1 MKKRWI
7 IVIVAAGLLAAGI
20 LFTGCEKKEAAPSS
34 GKVAEKITLTFH
46 HFSTEQEVRDGNA
59 GATAFRYAIAEW
71 EKAHPNVTLE
81 QTVLDNDS
89 WKVKTATLA
98 SADDLPDVALM
109 QGMWTKE
116 WVANGLVI
124 PLDDIIKASPHG
136 SKYKD
141 GLFAPFRVDGKIYGI
156 PILATGSCTVVA
168 YDSQLWAEAG
178 FSDFPEK
185 WEDVEKA
192 VAYFKGKGIDTF
204 AFGNGGQW
212 QINSTWLSAV
222 GDRFTGSDWFFN
234 IIDRKNNASFEDKS
248 FIDALMF
255 TQQVF
260 QSGIFNKDFNAVN
273 NEVARD
279 YFVNGQ
285 AAAVICGNWD
295 ITYIGQYASP
305 ELKSRIKFAV
315 IPQPP
320 GATAT
325 TKTHAAGNGMALV
338 LNPKLSGEKF
348 ELAKDLI
355 LSITGPVFAEYLA
368 NNFAQTG
375 ACAVDNV
382 DLSKFDSFTADFYR
396 FNENP
401 ICQIYDSFMDGAVVS
416 VMNIGLQEML
426 NGTKTPEQVAAE
438 SQAAYVR

>member
-1 MKKRWI
+1 MRK
-7 IVIVAAGLLAAGI
+7 VLLAVLVFGAAATAFAG
-20 LFTGCEKKEAAPSS
+20 GGQSS
-34 GKVAEKITLTFH
+34 AGGGGKTTLTFH

-59 GATAFRYAIAEW
+59 GAISFRYAIAEW
-71 EKAHPNVTLE
+71 AKAHPNVNLE

-89 WKVKTATLA
+89 WKVKTAALA
-98 SADDLPDVALM
+98 AANDLPDVALV

-116 WVANGLVI
+116 WVANKLII

-168 YDSQLWAEAG
+168 YDSKLWADAG
-178 FSDFPEK
+178 FANFPET

-192 VAYFKGKGIDTF
+192 AVYFKGKGIDTF
-204 AFGNGGQW
+204 AFGNAGQW
-212 QINSTWLSAV
+212 QINSTFLSAV
-222 GDRFTGSDWFFN
+222 GDRFTGSNWFFN
-234 IIDRKNNASFEDKS
+234 IIDRKNNASFQDNA
-248 FIDALMF
+248 FVDALRF
-255 TQQVF
+255 TQRAF
-260 QSGIFNKDFNAVN
+260 TSGLFNKDFNAVN

-279 YFVNGQ
+279 YFINGQ

-295 ITYIGQYASP
+295 ITYIGQHASP
-305 ELKSRIKFAV
+305 EMKNRIKFAV
-315 IPQPP
+315 IPQPT
-320 GATAT
+320 GARAT
-325 TKTHAAGNGMALV
+325 TKTQAAGNGMALV
-338 LNPKLSGEKF
+338 INPKLSGEKL

-355 LSITGPVFAEYLA
+355 LYITGPVFAEYLA
-368 NNFAQTG
+368 NNYAQTG
-375 ACAVDNV
+375 VCAVDNV
-382 DLSKFDSFTADFYR
+382 NLSKFDSFTADFFR

-401 ICQIYDSFMDGAVVS
+401 VCQIYDSFMDGNVVS

-438 SQAAYVR
+438 SQSAYQK

>member
-1 MKKRWI
+1 MKKSA
-7 IVIVAAGLLAAGI
+7 IVVAGLLCAGI
-20 LFTGCEKKEAAPSS
+20 VLAGCSKKEAA
-34 GKVAEKITLTFH
+34 GKTTLTFH

-71 EKAHPNVTLE
+71 EKAHSDVTLE

-89 WKVKTATLA
+89 WKVKTAALA
-98 SADDLPDVALM
+98 SANDLPDVALM

-116 WVANGLVI
+116 WVSNGLVI
-124 PLDDIIKASPHG
+124 PLDDIIAASPHG
-136 SKYKD
+136 SKYKSD
-141 GLFAPFRVDGKIYGI
+141 LFAPFRVDGKVYGI

-178 FSDFPEK
+178 FATFPEK
-185 WEDVEKA
+185 AEDVLKA
-192 VAYFKGKGIDTF
+192 AAYFSSKGIDTF

-234 IIDRKNNASFEDKS
+234 IIDRKNNASFLDQP
-248 FIDALMF
+248 FVDALRF

-260 QSGIFNKDFNAVN
+260 QSGMFNKDFNAVN

-279 YFVNGQ
+279 YFIDGQ

-295 ITYIGQYASP
+295 ITYIGQHASP
-305 ELKSRIKFAV
+305 ELKDRIKFAV
-315 IPQPP
+315 IPQPA

-325 TKTHAAGNGMALV
+325 FNTHAAGNGMALV
-338 LNPKLSGEKF
+338 INPKLSGEKL

-355 LSITGPVFAEYLA
+355 LTITGPVFAEYLA

-438 SQAAYVR
+438 SQAAYVK

>member
-1 MKKRWI
+1 MKRFVC
-7 IVIVAAGLLAAGI
+7 VILGLGLAAGV
-20 LFTGCEKKEAAPSS
+20 FAGGSQGQAKTAG
-34 GKVAEKITLTFH
+34 GKINLTFH

-98 SADDLPDVALM
+98 SANDLPDVALV

-116 WVANGLVI
+116 WVANGLII

-156 PILATGSCTVVA
+156 PILATGSCTVIA
-168 YDSQLWAEAG
+168 YDSKLWADAG
-178 FSDFPEK
+178 FSSFPEK

-192 VAYFKGKGIDTF
+192 ADYFKSQGIDTF
-204 AFGNGGQW
+204 AFGNSSQW

-234 IIDRKNNASFEDKS
+234 IINRKNNASFEDKP
-248 FIDALMF
+248 FVDALRF
-255 TQQVF
+255 TQKVF
-260 QSGIFNKDFNAVN
+260 QSGMFNKDFNAVS
-273 NEVARD
+273 NEAARD
-279 YFVNGQ
+279 YFINGQ
-285 AAAVICGNWD
+285 SAAVICGNWD

-305 ELKSRIKFAV
+305 ELKSRIKFAA
-315 IPQPP
+315 IPQPT

-325 TKTHAAGNGMALV
+325 VKTHAAGNGMALV
-338 LNPKLSGEKF
+338 INPKLSGEKL

-355 LSITGPVFAEYLA
+355 LYITGPVFAEYLA
-368 NNFAQTG
+368 NNYAQTSVY
-375 ACAVDNV
+375 AVDNV
-382 DLSKFDSFTADFYR
+382 NLSKFDSFTADFYR

-401 ICQIYDSFMDGAVVS
+401 VCQIYDSFMDGAVVS

-438 SQAAYVR
+438 SQAAYKK

>member
-1 MKKRWI
+1 MIMKKEYTMKKAV
-7 IVIVAAGLLAAGI
+7 IVIAVVCGVLFLGCQKKDAADG
-20 LFTGCEKKEAAPSS
+20 
-34 GKVAEKITLTFH
+34 KITLTFH

-71 EKAHPNVTLE
+71 EKEHPNVILE

-89 WKVKTATLA
+89 WKVKTAALA
-98 SADDLPDVALM
+98 SANDLPDVALV

-116 WVANGLVI
+116 WVANNLI
-124 PLDDIIKASPHG
+124 LPLDEVIKASPHG
-136 SKYKD
+136 SQYKD

-178 FSDFPEK
+178 YSSFPET
-185 WEDVEKA
+185 WEEVEKA
-192 VAYFKGKGIDTF
+192 AAYFAGKGIDTF
-204 AFGNGGQW
+204 AFGNAGQW
-212 QINSTWLSAV
+212 QINSTFLSAV

-234 IIDRKNNASFEDKS
+234 IIDRKNGASFEDGP
-248 FIDALMF
+248 FVDALRF
-255 TQQVF
+255 TQKAF
-260 QSGIFNKDFNAVN
+260 QSGMFNKDFNAVN

-279 YFVNGQ
+279 YFINGQ
-285 AAAVICGNWD
+285 SAAVICGNWD
-295 ITYIGQYASP
+295 ITYIGQHADP
-305 ELKSRIKFAV
+305 ELKSRIKFAP
-315 IPQPP
+315 IPQPA
-320 GATAT
+320 GASAT
-325 TKTHAAGNGMALV
+325 SSTHAAGNGMALA
-338 LNPKLSGEKF
+338 LNPKLQGEKL

-355 LSITGPVFAEYLA
+355 LYITGPVFAEYLA
-368 NNFAQTG
+368 SNYAQTG

-426 NGTKTPEQVAAE
+426 NGVKTPEQVAAE
-438 SQAAYVR
+438 SQAAYLK